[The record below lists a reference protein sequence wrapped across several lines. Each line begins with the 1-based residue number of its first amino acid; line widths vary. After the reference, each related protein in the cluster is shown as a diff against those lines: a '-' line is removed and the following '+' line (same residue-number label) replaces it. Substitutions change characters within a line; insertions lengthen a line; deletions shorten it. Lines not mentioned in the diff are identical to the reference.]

1 VRIRE
6 YQADPVNSVKI
17 VLGSNNALPIPTGKF
32 GCQWSELIVATGNHN
47 QTAAIEVKDL
57 HKRFGPLEVL
67 RGVSLAALEGD
78 VISIIGASG
87 SGKSTLLRC
96 INFLEVPDAGEIYLQ
111 GELIRTKK
119 RRDGSMVPAERS
131 QVDRARTQLGMV
143 FQSFNLWSH
152 MTVLEN
158 VTEAPIYVQ
167 KRPKR
172 EVIAEAEELLAKVGI
187 AEKRDQYPSHLSG
200 GQQQRAAIA
209 RALACHPQVM
219 LFDEPTSALDPELV
233 GEVLRVIRQLAEEGR
248 TMIIV
253 THEMVFAGEV
263 SSHVVFIDQGRIEE
277 EGPPEKILTD
287 PDSERCRQFL
297 AREF

>member
-1 VRIRE
+1 M
-6 YQADPVNSVKI
+6 
-17 VLGSNNALPIPTGKF
+17 
-32 GCQWSELIVATGNHN
+32 VAAGNLN
-47 QTAAIEVKDL
+47 QTVALEVKDL

-67 RGVSLAALEGD
+67 RGVSLVAHEGD

-111 GELIRTKK
+111 GELIRTQK
-119 RRDGSMVPAERS
+119 RRDGSIVPADRS

-158 VTEAPIYVQ
+158 VIEAPIYVQ
-167 KRPKR
+167 KRPKQ
-172 EVIAEAEELLAKVGI
+172 EVIAETEELLAKVGI
-187 AEKRDQYPSHLSG
+187 ADKRDQYPSHLSG

-209 RALACHPQVM
+209 RALACHPQIM

-253 THEMVFAGEV
+253 THEMVFASEV
-263 SSHVVFIDQGRIEE
+263 SSHVVFIDKGRIEE
-277 EGPPEKILTD
+277 EGPPEKILAD

-297 AREF
+297 SRDF